1 MIIVCIN
8 CAKQFE
14 VESSLIPKKGRLL
27 QCNSCNQKW
36 FFKKEIINEPIKTI
50 KINKPAKETVNHKD
64 EGVKLSEVESPETI
78 ELLDRKIKNDFVVE
92 KILTNKDKN
101 NINEDKKDDQ
111 DLKITNPKSKKKT
124 NILSLIIIFVISF
137 VALIIVFDTFQ
148 GPISKIFPNIE
159 FLLYNLYETINDVQL
174 FLKDLI

>member
-8 CAKQFE
+8 CAKHFE
-14 VESSLIPKKGRLL
+14 VESSLIPEKGRLL

-50 KINKPAKETVNHKD
+50 KINKPAKETVTHKD

-101 NINEDKKDDQ
+101 NINEDKKNDQ
-111 DLKITNPKSKKKT
+111 DLKIASPKSKK
-124 NILSLIIIFVISF
+124 NSNVLSLITVLLISF
-137 VALIIVFDTFQ
+137 VALIIVFDTLQ
-148 GPISKIFPNIE
+148 SPISKIFPNIE

>member
-1 MIIVCIN
+1 MIITCIN

-14 VESSLIPKKGRLL
+14 VESSLIPEKGRLL

-36 FFKKEIINEPIKTI
+36 FFKKEIVNEPITAI
-50 KINKPAKETVNHKD
+50 KINKPAMETEIHKEEK
-64 EGVKLSEVESPETI
+64 VKFSEVESPETI

-92 KILTNKDKN
+92 KILTDKDKN
-101 NINEDKKDDQ
+101 NDQ
-111 DLKITNPKSKKKT
+111 DLKITSPKSKK
-124 NILSLIIIFVISF
+124 NSNVLSLITVLIISF

-159 FLLYNLYETINDVQL
+159 FILYNLYETINDVQL